1 MITCVLSCH
10 CRSDVLLYYAY
21 FFSNP
26 FCFIICA
33 LSCRCRSD
41 MLLYYYYCFS
51 QVCIVSFCKCYM
63 HELCVIHWVLHVLC
77 MGDLSFVGLFLFLDY
92 LIVVTCMQRVLSVEA
107 DVLWV
112 YLLFTTYSLLLTL
125 YYLLFTTYSLLLSVE
140 ADVLWV
146 YTISGLHGLVD
157 PVPVSFFS
165 TTYSLLLTLYYLLFT
180 TYSLLL
186 TLYYSLQY
194 YLLFTTGLVGP
205 VPVSFFSAAR
215 DTSPNS
221 YVSFPVHITAH
232 THDTCILSMLP
243 HILSILPHMCRT

>member
-1 MITCVLSCH
+1 MHGRFVICWFILVLGLFNCCYMYAASTL
-10 CRSDVLLYYAY
+10 CRSR
-21 FFSNP
+21 
-26 FCFIICA
+26 CA
-33 LSCRCRSD
+33 
-41 MLLYYYYCFS
+41 
-51 QVCIVSFCKCYM
+51 
-63 HELCVIHWVLHVLC
+63 
-77 MGDLSFVGLFLFLDY
+77 VG
-92 LIVVTCMQRVLSVEA
+92 V
-107 DVLWV
+107 
-112 YLLFTTYSLLLTL
+112 LTL

-243 HILSILPHMCRT
+243 HILSILPHMYRT

>member
-1 MITCVLSCH
+1 MHGRFVICWFILVLGLFNCCYMYAASTL
-10 CRSDVLLYYAY
+10 CRSRCAVGVLTLY
-21 FFSNP
+21 
-26 FCFIICA
+26 
-33 LSCRCRSD
+33 
-41 MLLYYYYCFS
+41 
-51 QVCIVSFCKCYM
+51 
-63 HELCVIHWVLHVLC
+63 
-77 MGDLSFVGLFLFLDY
+77 
-92 LIVVTCMQRVLSVEA
+92 
-107 DVLWV
+107 

-221 YVSFPVHITAH
+221 YVSFPVHITAN

-243 HILSILPHMCRT
+243 HILSILPHMYRT